1 MVLHSFG
8 TSSSFSGT
16 MPAEYG
22 RLTKLEALELAFN
35 ERVSGTLPSSYSSM
49 SNIATAYF
57 S

>member
-1 MVLHSFG
+1 
-8 TSSSFSGT
+8 